1 MTNKIIIGGALA
13 NTHGQAKTQDLVHF
27 LAERTDDMDIY
38 VLQARPGS
46 ITAAALDWQAILG
59 TTADIIQVCNLLWDA
74 FKKFIK
80 PIRDKEKNSR
90 SFLYI
95 VVKHPDGRSMQF
107 SLGTDILN
115 KEDFMKLFKQAVQ
128 EIRTS
133 SNPDGLGDMAIQEI
147 EQSDIWLKINKK
159 DS

>member
-13 NTHGQAKTQDLVHF
+13 NTHGQAKTQDLVNF
-27 LAERTDDMDIY
+27 LADRTDDMAIY
-38 VLQARPGS
+38 VLRPRPGA
-46 ITAAALDWQAILG
+46 ITMAALDWQAILG
-59 TTADIIQVCNLLWDA
+59 TTADIIAVGGLLWAA
-74 FKKFIK
+74 FERFIK

-95 VVKHPDGRSMQF
+95 VVRHPDGRSIQF
-107 SLGTDILN
+107 SLGTDVLN
-115 KEDFMKLFKQAVQ
+115 KEDFIKLFKQAVK

-133 SNPDGLGDMAIQEI
+133 SNREELGDSSIQEI
-147 EQSDIWLKINKK
+147 EQSDIWIRINKR

>member
-13 NTHGQAKTQDLVHF
+13 NAHGQVKTQDLVNF
-27 LAERTDDMDIY
+27 LAERTDDMAIY
-38 VLQARPGS
+38 VLRPRPGS

-59 TTADIIQVCNLLWDA
+59 TTADIIAVGGLLWAA
-74 FKKFIK
+74 FERFIK

-95 VVKHPDGRSMQF
+95 VVRHPDGRFMQF

-115 KEDFMKLFKQAVQ
+115 KEDFMELFKQAVK

-133 SNPDGLGDMAIQEI
+133 TNPEELGDTAIQEI
-147 EQSDIWLKINKK
+147 EQSDIWIKINRKN
-159 DS
+159 S